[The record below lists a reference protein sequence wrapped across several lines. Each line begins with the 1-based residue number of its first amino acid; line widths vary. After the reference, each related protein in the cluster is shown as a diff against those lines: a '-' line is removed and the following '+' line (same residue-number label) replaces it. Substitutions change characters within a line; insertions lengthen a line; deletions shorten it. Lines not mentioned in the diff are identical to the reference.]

1 MNHPSRIDSLEHL
14 HRYTLGN
21 WNNRA
26 CVRADHS
33 DYVLA
38 ADLEQQLGTR
48 HWFVP
53 TFMPYLEHPD
63 IQNAGR
69 SLALRLEANHLVY
82 FLDYTTLLEH
92 KIVNRAVETLIH
104 SELGIPI
111 PQEMKTAAL
120 QLYTDEGY
128 HALFSNEVAEQVAQ
142 LYDMRNRPFM
152 PHRVQ
157 RLLALVEAGAP
168 DDRALLWF
176 LIGFVSETVIAKELL
191 NAARNTL
198 VSTVFTM
205 LKSHLN
211 DEARHSRYF
220 CEVFCYIWPRL
231 TPRQRSDSAKQLLVI
246 MGIFFESDRS
256 WLRKS
261 LSSVDLKPA
270 TIEQIVTQLQQP
282 HAHQQRVRS
291 GANATLFGLTRAGF
305 FDTYAHRRL
314 FAQAGFIDG

>member
-21 WNNRA
+21 WDNRA
-26 CVRADHS
+26 CVRVDHN
-33 DYVLA
+33 DYLLPVG
-38 ADLEQQLGTR
+38 LEQQLGIR

-53 TFMPYLEHPD
+53 TLMPYLEHPE

-92 KIVNRAVETLIH
+92 KIVNRSVETLIH
-104 SELGIPI
+104 NELGIPI

-128 HALFSNEVAEQVAQ
+128 HALFSNVIAEQVAQ
-142 LYDMRNRPFM
+142 LYDMHNRPVM

-157 RLLALVEAGAP
+157 RLLALIEASAP

-198 VSTVFTM
+198 VSTVFDM
-205 LKSHLN
+205 FKSHLN

-220 CEVFCYIWPRL
+220 CEVFCYIWSNL
-231 TPRQRSDSAKQLLVI
+231 TPRQRSVAATQLLTVI
-246 MGIFFESDRS
+246 GIFFESDSR
-256 WLRKS
+256 WLRES
-261 LSSVDLKPA
+261 LSSVDLLPA

-291 GANATLFGLTRAGF
+291 GASATLLALTHAGF
-305 FDTYAHRRL
+305 FDTDANQRL
-314 FAQAGFIDG
+314 FAKAGFVDA